1 LAAACGASGHRSLT
15 SRNWLAPIRTAVARR
30 APDLLGSWEGGSN
43 LTLVRGT
50 AIRERRDMR
59 LRLLPERRTMA
70 YTRLE
75 SGLCIANLHASSV
88 PRLAEEEVVT
98 AATHAVSWADG
109 SPLIFG
115 GDLNLRPDHSGVFTS
130 LEERLEL
137 RGVTA
142 PGVIDHLLSRGLD
155 VVEHGSAW
163 RPEVREI
170 RSDGRSLRLSDH
182 APIAAVFAR
191 PSVNRR

>member
-1 LAAACGASGHRSLT
+1 
-15 SRNWLAPIRTAVARR
+15 VARR

-50 AIRERRDMR
+50 AIRKRRDLR

-88 PRLAEEEVVT
+88 PRLAEEEVLS

-109 SPLIFG
+109 SPLVFG
-115 GDLNLRPDHSGVFTS
+115 GDLNLRPDRSGVFTS
-130 LEERLEL
+130 LEELGL
-137 RGVTA
+137 RGATA

-163 RPEVREI
+163 RPEAREI
-170 RSDGRSLRLSDH
+170 RSDGRSLRLTH
-182 APIAAVFAR
+182 PAPIAALFAR
-191 PSVNRR
+191 PSATRR